1 MERSCFFLANVSFFI
16 RLKNFLQ
23 KIFSTRYERIL
34 CCRFEPIA
42 LVKLIFT
49 TFAPMVNQDQLKE
62 LGSRIEAIEAYLK
75 IKDKRIQLQEEELK
89 TQDPSFWDDPKAA
102 EAQMRSIRT
111 LKFWIEGVD
120 KMKTMLDD
128 LEVLLEFVKEGAA
141 EEHEV
146 DDLHKE
152 LVTQIEEL
160 ELKNMLSGEED
171 ALSAVL
177 QITAGAGG
185 TESCDWASMLMRMY
199 LMWGQKNGYKITE
212 LNFQEGDVAGVKTV
226 TLEFEGEFAFG
237 YLKGENGVHRL
248 VRISPF
254 DSNAKRHTS
263 FASVYVYP
271 LVDDN
276 IEININPAD
285 ITWDT
290 FRSGGAGGQNV
301 NKVETAV
308 RLKHAPSGIIIE
320 NSESRSQLANKE
332 KAMQLLRSQ
341 LYELEL
347 RARMEKRSE
356 IEAGKKKIEWGSQIR
371 NYVMHPYKLVKD
383 VRTGQET
390 GNVDAVMDGDIN
402 EFLKAFLMM
411 YGS

>member
-1 MERSCFFLANVSFFI
+1 M
-16 RLKNFLQ
+16 
-23 KIFSTRYERIL
+23 
-34 CCRFEPIA
+34 
-42 LVKLIFT
+42 
-49 TFAPMVNQDQLKE
+49 QLK
-62 LGSRIEAIEAYLK
+62 
-75 IKDKRIQLQEEELK
+75 EEELK
-89 TQDPSFWDDPKAA
+89 TQDPSFWDDPKKA
-102 EAQMRSIRT
+102 EDKMKQIRG
-111 LKFWIEGVD
+111 LKFWVETFDRTAGSVADLDVLMEFVREGMAEEAELNSQYA
-120 KMKTMLDD
+120 K
-128 LEVLLEFVKEGAA
+128 LLEE
-141 EEHEV
+141 
-146 DDLHKE
+146 
-152 LVTQIEEL
+152 IEEL
-160 ELKNMLSGEED
+160 ELKNMLSNEED
-171 ALSAVL
+171 GLSAVL

-199 LMWGQKNGYKITE
+199 LMWGQKHGYKITE

-226 TLEFEGEFAFG
+226 TLEFDGEFAFG

-263 FASVYVYP
+263 FVSVYVYP
-271 LVDDN
+271 LVDDQ

-285 ITWDT
+285 ISFET

-308 RLKHAPSGIIIE
+308 RLRHAPSGIIIE

-332 KAMQLLRSQ
+332 KALQLLRSQ
-341 LYELEL
+341 LYELIL
-347 RARMEKRSE
+347 RERMEKRSE

-383 VRTGQET
+383 VRTGMET
-390 GNVDAVMDGDIN
+390 GDVDAVMDGALDP
-402 EFLKAFLMM
+402 FLKAFLMQ